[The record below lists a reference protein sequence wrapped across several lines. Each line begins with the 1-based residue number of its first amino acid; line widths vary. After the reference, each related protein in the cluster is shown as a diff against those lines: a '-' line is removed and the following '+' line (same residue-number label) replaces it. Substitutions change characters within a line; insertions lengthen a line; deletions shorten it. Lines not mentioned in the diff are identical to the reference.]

1 MTIKVIYND
10 TTTYIYENIKNFEE
24 KLMEFHFD
32 CENSYI
38 FNTYTCLAGFVL
50 VEE

>member
-10 TTTYIYENIKNFEE
+10 ATTYTYKNIKNFEE
-24 KLMEFHFD
+24 KTYGISFD

-38 FNTYTCLAGFVL
+38 FHTYTCLAGFVL